1 MCMCACVWYACMC
14 VRVCVCVCGGMH
26 VGARVSMLVTRPEED
41 TRSPGDGISESFE
54 PLAVGVRLELWLV
67 CKNNQSS

>member
-1 MCMCACVWYACMC
+1 
-14 VRVCVCVCGGMH
+14 

-54 PLAVGVRLELWLV
+54 PLAVGVGLELWLV